1 MRKLC
6 RVIILL
12 SIVTLILGPSISHAF
27 NSATHIYIAEHVFPK
42 CSLKTDL
49 YYGSIAPDLALY
61 ASPEWET
68 SFDDTHYNFIDLR
81 PSPWSPVQK
90 AFAKGWLTHNEDWA
104 ADYYAHGVYPT
115 YKGYVNIKAA
125 QLTAFY
131 PEFADHHVFAHYII
145 EAAIDLL
152 LKKQDP
158 RLGEKLLKAALFRS
172 WEDSLLM
179 TKVLVWDEKAT
190 QWITLV
196 SAELTFRN
204 LVARYAWA
212 LALSN
217 SKHMNPLADLGVQL
231 AWEMYGIRITQEKA
245 LEILGTAV
253 YLCRQDDYL
262 DVINDAIT
270 GIKQHISS
278 KE

>member
-12 SIVTLILGPSISHAF
+12 TLVTLILGPSISHAF
-27 NSATHIYIAEHVFPK
+27 NSATHIYIAEHVFPE

-61 ASPEWET
+61 ASEKWDT
-68 SFDDTHYNFIDLR
+68 SFADTHYNFIDLR

-104 ADYYAHGVYPT
+104 ADHYAHFF
-115 YKGYVNIKAA
+115 YVNYKAA
-125 QLTAFY
+125 QLTYIY
-131 PEFADHHVFAHYII
+131 PEFEDYPEFAHYII
-145 EAAIDLL
+145 EVAIDLL

-158 RLGEKLLKAALFRS
+158 RLGEKLLKATLFRS

-179 TKVLVWDEKAT
+179 TKVLVWDKKVT

-217 SKHMNPLADLGVQL
+217 SEYMYPLADLGVQL
-231 AWEMYGIRITQEKA
+231 AREMYGIQITQEYA
-245 LEILGTAV
+245 RGLLSTAIDL
-253 YLCRQDDYL
+253 LCRNDYNGDDDYL
-262 DVINDAIT
+262 DVIEKTIV
-270 GIKQHISS
+270 GIIERIEPYK
-278 KE
+278 